1 MSKQIFSK
9 IAKIGEE
16 VRQAEA
22 IKVEMGI
29 AEELASYI
37 TLANNVE
44 QAGKDM
50 YANES
55 KATQLLKQADK
66 LLQPLGNFYETQIES
81 ALKDL
86 ERAGLQGSDA
96 YKELKSSW
104 DYTSRAN
111 ATVKRMAQNVSSAI
125 N

>member
-16 VRQAEA
+16 VRTM
-22 IKVEMGI
+22 KVEMGVS
-29 AEELASYI
+29 EELASYI
-37 TLANNVE
+37 TLANKVE
-44 QAGKDM
+44 QMGKDL
-50 YANES
+50 YANEA
-55 KATQLLKQADK
+55 KATQLIKQADK
-66 LLQPLGNFYETQIES
+66 LLQPLGNFMEAQVES

-86 ERAGLQGSDA
+86 EGAGLQSSDA
-96 YKELKSSW
+96 YKQLKSSY

-111 ATVKRMAQNVSSAI
+111 ETVKRMSRDVSSAI

>member
-16 VRQAEA
+16 VRAAEA

-50 YANES
+50 YANET

>member
-50 YANES
+50 YANET

>member
-16 VRQAEA
+16 VRSAEA

-50 YANES
+50 YANEA

>member
-16 VRQAEA
+16 VRTM
-22 IKVEMGI
+22 KVEMGVS
-29 AEELASYI
+29 EELASYI
-37 TLANNVE
+37 TLANKVE
-44 QAGKDM
+44 QMGKDL
-50 YANES
+50 YANEA
-55 KATQLLKQADK
+55 KATQLIKQADK
-66 LLQPLGNFYETQIES
+66 LLQPLGNFMEAQVES

-86 ERAGLQGSDA
+86 ERAGLQSSDA
-96 YKELKSSW
+96 YKQLKSSY

-111 ATVKRMAQNVSSAI
+111 ETVKRMSRDVSSAI

>member
-37 TLANNVE
+37 TLANNIE

-50 YANES
+50 YANEA

>member
-50 YANES
+50 YANEA